1 MNQMERNERSYRDA
15 LDSLCFSEAAKER
28 MMNNL
33 INRQKPE
40 QTPAKRKNFYPLQSG
55 LVAACLCLALVGTA
69 FAATAVYRLAVQIGD
84 WDDEHVGY
92 QVYGEPA
99 IHPLEDFSQE
109 LQDDFAAWDD
119 PRRLFYQEFGTFQE
133 AKAYLGDNIP
143 AVWHNIE
150 NTSEDEFPVQYTVFG
165 YHEMY
170 GDNKLQEVSLREN
183 SVILGN
189 MLSFYTEMTIFTPDW
204 RGESL
209 AGFGMLKGTTDFQS
223 LENYTMANGCVA
235 EVVVGT
241 TTEES
246 LGGDTHHYTGAFMR
260 DGILYSVYM
269 FAPIECPLNEAQME
283 AQLHQI
289 LDSFE

>member
-1 MNQMERNERSYRDA
+1 MTEQEYRKAMER
-15 LDSLCFSEAAKER
+15 F
-28 MMNNL
+28 
-33 INRQKPE
+33 
-40 QTPAKRKNFYPLQSG
+40 TPAPGLRARTRAAVEAREEPDQPRARVRPLRTG
-55 LVAACLCLALVGTA
+55 LIAACLCLALVGTA
-69 FAATAVYRLAVQIGD
+69 FAATAVYRLTVQIGESEAWGNEYVTYD
-84 WDDEHVGY
+84 I
-92 QVYGEPA
+92 YGESVL
-99 IHPLEDFSQE
+99 HPLEDFSPAFQE
-109 LQDDFAAWDD
+109 DFADWSH
-119 PRRLFYQEFGTFQE
+119 PSLLFYQEFGTFQE

-143 AVWHNIE
+143 AVWHNVE
-150 NTSEDEFPVQYTVFG
+150 NTSEDESPVQYTVFG
-165 YHEMY
+165 YHKMY